1 MEKLLM
7 LAAIGEGATG
17 LVLLVFP
24 QIATRLFFGTDVTGV
39 GIVMSR
45 IAGIA
50 LIGLGVACWTGRNVS
65 AFNST
70 AVRAILTYSLLVAIY
85 LAYLGIATRLSGILL
100 WPAVAAHFGFTVLV
114 VAAAWRDDPRRA
126 RAAPRKAA

>member
-1 MEKLLM
+1 MKKLLI

-17 LVLLVFP
+17 LVLVVYP
-24 QIATRLFFGTDVTGV
+24 QIVTRLLFGADVMGA

-65 AFNST
+65 AINTT
-70 AVRAILTYSLLVAIY
+70 AVRAILTYCVLVAIY
-85 LAYLGIATRLSGILL
+85 LAYLGIVSRLAGILL
-100 WPAVAAHFGFTVLV
+100 WPAVAVHVGFMVLLM
-114 VAAAWRDDPRRA
+114 AAWRHDQPRTG
-126 RAAPRKAA
+126 AAPPKAA

>member
-7 LAAIGEGATG
+7 FAAIGEGGTG
-17 LVLLVFP
+17 LVLLVYP
-24 QIATRLFFGTDVTGV
+24 QIVTRLFFGTEVTGV

-50 LIGLGVACWTGRNVS
+50 LIGLGVGCWTGRNAS

-70 AVRAILTYSLLVAIY
+70 AVRAIFTYSLLVAIY
-85 LAYLGIATRLSGILL
+85 LAYVGIATRLAGIVL
-100 WPAVAAHFGFTVLV
+100 WLAVAAHLGFTVLV
-114 VAAAWRDDPRRA
+114 VAAWRDDQRRA
-126 RAAPRKAA
+126 QAAPRKAA